1 MDGTS
6 RRWRHWFAMTIRTRP
21 TCRIEY
27 LGVSFLA
34 GAVAGEVLRRAG
46 PYIGRAIGVRGELT
60 PKGSGTPTSA
70 PGADAPAGETDPG
83 RDAERPGRIPF
94 RGWKDI
100 LIRTYKEFS
109 EDQIPLIAAG
119 CTFYALLAL
128 FPGVTAFAALYG
140 LFADVADAGTHIE
153 ALSGVMPAGAIS
165 LIGDQMVKVA
175 AAGEGG
181 LSFAFILG
189 LVTAL
194 WSANKAMKAIVTG
207 LNIAYEEDETRGLVA
222 KTLTPLVF
230 TLGLIVFALSAIGLG
245 AVGAGWTETAIPAAR
260 VVWTVF
266 YWGALFGGVILGMTL
281 LYRFGPSRS
290 RARWQWVTWG
300 SGLAAVA
307 WLAMSGAFTFYVSR
321 FGNYDEAYGALGAA
335 IGFMTWIWLSS
346 MVFLMG
352 AELNAEIEHQ
362 TARDTT
368 TGAPRP
374 LGARGAVMADTVG
387 DAA

>member
-1 MDGTS
+1 MRNRPG
-6 RRWRHWFAMTIRTRP
+6 RRRQIPFIG
-21 TCRIEY
+21 
-27 LGVSFLA
+27 LGFLA
-34 GAVAGEVLRRAG
+34 GAATAEILRRRVPVVQRASQAG
-46 PYIGRAIGVRGELT
+46 DAITPAAAETSISSERDRSWVGQTDRGRG
-60 PKGSGTPTSA
+60 
-70 PGADAPAGETDPG
+70 
-83 RDAERPGRIPF
+83 AERPREIPA

-100 LIRTYKEFS
+100 VIRTYREFND
-109 EDQIPLIAAG
+109 DQIALIAAG

-140 LFADVADAGTHIE
+140 LFADVADARTHID
-153 ALSGVMPAGAIS
+153 ALSGVLPAGALD

-181 LSFAFILG
+181 LSFAFVVG

-207 LNIAYEEDETRGLVA
+207 LNIAYEEAETRGLIA
-222 KTLTPLVF
+222 KTLTPLAFTVGLVVF
-230 TLGLIVFALSAIGLG
+230 SLAAISLA
-245 AVGAGWTETAIPAAR
+245 AVGAGWTATATPVVK

-266 YWGALFGGVILGMTL
+266 YWSALFTGVVLGMTL

-290 RARWQWVTWG
+290 RARWRWVTWG
-300 SGLAAVA
+300 GGVAAVA
-307 WLAMSGAFTFYVSR
+307 WVIMSAAFSVYVSR
-321 FGNYDEAYGALGAA
+321 FGSYDETYGALGAA
-335 IGFMTWIWLSS
+335 IGFMTWTWLSS

-362 TARDTT
+362 TAQDTT

-374 LGARGAVMADTVG
+374 LGVRGALMADTVG
-387 DAA
+387 KAS